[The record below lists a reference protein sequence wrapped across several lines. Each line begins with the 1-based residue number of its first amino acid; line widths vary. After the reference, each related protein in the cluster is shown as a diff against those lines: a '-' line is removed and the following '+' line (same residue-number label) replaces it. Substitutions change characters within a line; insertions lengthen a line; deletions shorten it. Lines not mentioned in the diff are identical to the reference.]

1 MCLSKYAL
9 NQLLFWKNKQTYVYF
24 MWFHDETG
32 NKKAAEEEVFTSFNK
47 KSEHVLI
54 FNCYRT
60 KQTSDSQ
67 NMLKPDQLWKK
78 HSDNVITKKNLYK
91 ILFSMIYLF
100 VFQLQQHK
108 QHSSGT

>member
-1 MCLSKYAL
+1 MCLSKCAL
-9 NQLLFWKNKQTYVYF
+9 NQLLFGKNKQKYVYF

-54 FNCYRT
+54 FNCCYST

-78 HSDNVITKKNLYK
+78 HSDNVITKKNL
-91 ILFSMIYLF
+91 F